1 MLKRNA
7 LQRLRKYESKLD
19 PEIIKT
25 RFEAE
30 REAMIE
36 QESNLIPEICALEES
51 AKAILDEVG
60 PSVTQY
66 PFYLAYTR
74 ELWRLTKRFGG
85 NMLLREILI
94 LERKWEAR
102 ELSPVVLEK
111 IRVGIFGITLPG
123 E

>member
-19 PEIIKT
+19 PEIIKR

-36 QESNLIPEICALEES
+36 QMANIFSDICELEEK
-51 AKAILDEVG
+51 AKAIIDEEG
-60 PSVTQY
+60 PSVIAY
-66 PFYLAYTR
+66 PFYLTYAR
-74 ELWRLTKRFGG
+74 ELWRLTRKYGG
-85 NMLLREILI
+85 RELTREIQI
-94 LERKWEAR
+94 LEQKWQAR
-102 ELSPVVLEK
+102 DLNPSLMERLRTTL
-111 IRVGIFGITLPG
+111 FGITLPS